1 MRVEILQ
8 STKNAQGQPVWR
20 GLVGSEIRT
29 NDQGEYEKLPLGPGQ
44 YVVRTSLERPDSP
57 RVLIYS
63 PGTTD
68 ATTAVLMDLRD
79 GSEATA
85 DIRIGPSIDKGT
97 YKISGKVTAPAGERT
112 ENVSLILRRRPAE
125 SDPLF
130 ALEGEPRTYTDADSR
145 TGKYEFLGAR
155 PGIYDLYAV
164 AVLGGQDYLS
174 KTVVEVRNVDVED
187 MDLVLRPGMEVKG
200 RLVIEGNPRDLQFR
214 RPLADELR
222 DPNRSRVGDVAISI
236 RRTDGLMNEG
246 MFKASIGD
254 DGVSFAFPKVP
265 IGDYA
270 FNVSFVADGKA
281 PSPALYVADIRAGG
295 RSVIDTGFQVGTDAV
310 DAMEVIVG
318 TDGGSITGIV
328 VGRPMNAA
336 AFLVLLPPA
345 IPEGIELYNA
355 VPIAVNG
362 NNQFE
367 FQGLRPGTYKVFVM
381 QANSDLVPVNTTG
394 RVQVSLPPEF
404 FSRNAANAVNV
415 IVQRGI
421 ATTGVRVPFP
431 SNR

>member
-1 MRVEILQ
+1 
-8 STKNAQGQPVWR
+8 
-20 GLVGSEIRT
+20 
-29 NDQGEYEKLPLGPGQ
+29 
-44 YVVRTSLERPDSP
+44 
-57 RVLIYS
+57 
-63 PGTTD
+63 
-68 ATTAVLMDLRD
+68 
-79 GSEATA
+79 
-85 DIRIGPSIDKGT
+85 
-97 YKISGKVTAPAGERT
+97 
-112 ENVSLILRRRPAE
+112 
-125 SDPLF
+125 
-130 ALEGEPRTYTDADSR
+130 
-145 TGKYEFLGAR
+145 
-155 PGIYDLYAV
+155 
-164 AVLGGQDYLS
+164 
-174 KTVVEVRNVDVED
+174 
-187 MDLVLRPGMEVKG
+187 MEVKG

-404 FSRNAANAVNV
+404 FSRNAATAENV